1 MRLSVQIAVA
11 LLFSLLAVNVWSQGK
26 KMQKQNFG
34 ALDDGQQMDLY
45 TLTNKNGMQV
55 AITNFGGTIVSIKVP
70 DKDGRL
76 ADIVL
81 GYDNASGYQ
90 GGKAY
95 LGATIG
101 RYGNRIS
108 NGSFSL
114 DDNTYTLPKND
125 GPNTLHGGTKGFN
138 ARVWTAKDVSGPNGE
153 ALQLT
158 YLSKDGEEG
167 FPGIL
172 SAKVVFTLTGNNEL
186 KIDYSATTDKDT
198 VMNLTNHSYF
208 NLSGQGDGDI
218 LGTELM
224 LRASKFTPVDA
235 TLIPTGEIR
244 SVKSTPFDFTKATP
258 IGARINDAN
267 EQLKLGI
274 GYDHNWALDGTMGAL
289 RLAAQAYDP
298 KSGRVLEVLTTEP
311 GIQFYTGNHLDG
323 FHGKDGKVYN
333 ARYAFCLETQH
344 FPDSPNHPNFPSTEL
359 KPGQKY
365 HSVTVFKFS
374 TR

>member
-224 LRASKFTPVDA
+224 LRA
-235 TLIPTGEIR
+235 
-244 SVKSTPFDFTKATP
+244 
-258 IGARINDAN
+258 
-267 EQLKLGI
+267 
-274 GYDHNWALDGTMGAL
+274 
-289 RLAAQAYDP
+289 
-298 KSGRVLEVLTTEP
+298 
-311 GIQFYTGNHLDG
+311 
-323 FHGKDGKVYN
+323 
-333 ARYAFCLETQH
+333 
-344 FPDSPNHPNFPSTEL
+344 
-359 KPGQKY
+359 
-365 HSVTVFKFS
+365 
-374 TR
+374 

>member
-1 MRLSVQIAVA
+1 
-11 LLFSLLAVNVWSQGK
+11 
-26 KMQKQNFG
+26 
-34 ALDDGQQMDLY
+34 
-45 TLTNKNGMQV
+45 MQV